1 MDNPADLKYSK
12 THEWVR
18 LEADGTATLGIT
30 DHAQS
35 ELGDVIYLELPEA
48 GASLTEDEPFGTV
61 ESVKAVSDLVAP
73 LSGRIVKVNT
83 DLIDAPEA
91 INSDPYGCWLLVMEI
106 SDPSEVTQL
115 LSAEDYTL
123 FTEEG

>member
-1 MDNPADLKYSK
+1 MNNPDNLKYSR

-18 LEADGTATLGIT
+18 LETGGTATLGIT